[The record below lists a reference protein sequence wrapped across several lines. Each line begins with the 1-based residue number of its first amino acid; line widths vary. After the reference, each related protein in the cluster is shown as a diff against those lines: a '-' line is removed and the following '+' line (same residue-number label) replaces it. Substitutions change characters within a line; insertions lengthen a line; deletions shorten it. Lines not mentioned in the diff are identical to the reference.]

1 MPRRERLFVA
11 GIPCHVI
18 QRGHNRSAC
27 FNNESDYIQYLKTLE
42 EQADKNACDVHA
54 YVLMT
59 NHVHLLVT
67 PGNADSVSLLMKNLG
82 QRYVQYFNRRY
93 ERSGSLWEG
102 RFKSCITQ
110 TESYVLACYR
120 YIEMNPVR
128 ATMVK
133 HPAEYRWSSYSINV
147 GTKYSSLV
155 TPHPSFL
162 ALGRTSS
169 ARHAN
174 YEKLV
179 GEYLDDDTV
188 HRIRDATRGNAVFG
202 SSKFEKE
209 ILQTE
214 KLRSKIPPGS
224 DPGSDP
230 D

>member
-1 MPRRERLFVA
+1 MPRRPRFFVA

-18 QRGHNRSAC
+18 QRGHNRSTC
-27 FNNESDYIQYLKTLE
+27 FRNNSDYIQYLKTLE
-42 EQADKNACDVHA
+42 DQADKHSCAVHA

-67 PGNADSVSLLMKNLG
+67 PGDRDSVTLLMKNLS

-110 TESYVLACYR
+110 SESYVLACYR

-128 ATMVK
+128 ARMVK
-133 HPAEYRWSSYSINV
+133 HPAEYRWSSYLVNV
-147 GTKYSSLV
+147 GEKYSSLV

-162 ALGRTSS
+162 ALGPSS
-169 ARHAN
+169 STRRAA
-174 YEKLV
+174 YVQLV
-179 GEYLDDDTV
+179 DEYLDDDTIR
-188 HRIRDATRGNAVFG
+188 RIREATRSNSVFG
-202 SSKFEKE
+202 STKFERN
-209 ILQTE
+209 ILQTA
-214 KLRSKIPPGS
+214 PPGS

-230 D
+230 G